1 MDFQSIIVNALQAAV
16 SPEAAIFAL
25 AAIGLNIHFGYTGL
39 LNFGQ
44 AGFMT
49 MGAYGLA
56 VPVFAFGWPLWTGV
70 IFGIL
75 AAVVFALAL
84 GAPTLRLRADYLA
97 IVTIAA
103 AEIVRFLVRATSLSD
118 ITGGSNGIN
127 GFSSDFY
134 DLNPFTESIK
144 FGPFSFLPRT
154 MWAIILGWVLVLLG
168 IGFCYLV
175 VNSPWGR
182 VLKAIREDEDAAR
195 ALGKNAYSIK
205 MQSLIIGGIFGAL
218 AGMMLAISTG
228 SVQPS
233 PQDLGP
239 PKTFF
244 AYAALILGGTAR
256 LWGPVVGSII
266 FIALLQF
273 TDGLIR
279 GAQSAG
285 WIPEW
290 FISGTEVGVMRF
302 ILLGVGLMLLML
314 YRPQGIFGD
323 KREMAFDV

>member
-1 MDFQSIIVNALQAAV
+1 MDLVQIITQALQAAI
-16 SPEAAIFAL
+16 SPEAAYLAL

-44 AGFMT
+44 AGFMI

-56 VPVFAFGWPLWTGV
+56 IPVFRYDMPLWTGV
-70 IFGIL
+70 FFGLL
-75 AAVVFALAL
+75 AAVIFALLL
-84 GAPTLRLRADYLA
+84 GIPTLRLRADYLA

-103 AEIVRFLVRATSLSD
+103 AEIARLTVRTTALSET
-118 ITGGSNGIN
+118 TGGSNGIN
-127 GFSSDFY
+127 GFSRDFY
-134 DLNPFTESIK
+134 SLNPFSSNLEIGGAEFQS
-144 FGPFSFLPRT
+144 RT
-154 MWAIILGWVLVLLG
+154 LWIMLVGWALVLVGVG
-168 IGFCYLV
+168 ICYLM

-182 VLKAIREDEDAAR
+182 VLKAVREDEDAAR
-195 ALGKNAYSIK
+195 ALGKNAYSFK
-205 MQSLIIGGIFGAL
+205 MQSLIIGGLYGAV
-218 AGMMLAISTG
+218 AGMILALSTG
-228 SVQPS
+228 SVQPT

-256 LWGPVVGSII
+256 LWGPVIGSII
-266 FIALLQF
+266 FISLLQF

-279 GAQSAG
+279 GAQAAG
-285 WIPEW
+285 WIPES
-290 FISGTEVGVMRF
+290 FISGTEVGGIRF
-302 ILLGVGLMLLML
+302 ILLGLGLMLLMI